1 MSAVAKE
8 LELKLQASPECLDRF
23 RYHPDFRDTLTG
35 PLSEQTLISVYFD
48 SDDFYLRNH
57 GINLRVRQVGDRHLQ
72 TIKVNEPGAP
82 YFERAEIENEVP
94 GNVPN
99 LEIATECAL
108 IPPIAH
114 EVRNHLKPVFETQV
128 ERQLFRLG
136 GTDSEIEVALDRG
149 RIRANGSELPIS
161 EIELELKRG
170 NPADLFNLARSIS
183 AVVPVQ
189 LAVESKAERGYEL
202 LNQSDKEAAKAEPI
216 VLAPSFSVAEAFKAI
231 AHSCLRQI
239 AANTTAVL
247 SHSPD
252 ALHQMRVGMRRL
264 RAAIWVFS
272 EILRDD
278 QTEQIKSKLKYYA
291 NELAPARD
299 LEVMIVDVLRPFS
312 RRYPKEKG
320 FASLIRSFSRRR
332 KQAYDRAI
340 QAITSGEFRTFTI
353 DCSAWIEAGDWSAPK
368 ISSASEALSR
378 TIDIYAAL
386 QIARQRKKLLRRGR
400 HLASLEPDQVHE
412 LRIRAKKLRYTT
424 EFFRSLY
431 ADGKESKR
439 LKRFVSEM
447 QGLQDALGSY
457 NDMTVRRKLF
467 VEFTAGTQA
476 KRNPQ
481 VAFAAGQIV
490 GEQHAFRRQ
499 LLKDAA
505 KALSRFGDVKSF
517 WKVRQHE
524 PNGMSS
530 AQSQDVLQSP
540 ELSPSNADAN

>member
-8 LELKLQASPECLDRF
+8 LELKLQAPPECLDRF
-23 RYHPDFRDTLTG
+23 RSHPEFRDTLTRSS
-35 PLSEQTLISVYFD
+35 PEQTLISVYFD
-48 SDDFYLRNH
+48 SDDFYLRDH

-72 TIKVNEPGAP
+72 TIKVSEPGAP
-82 YFERAEIENEVP
+82 YFESAEIENEIP

-99 LEIATECAL
+99 LEIATECPL
-108 IPPIAH
+108 ISPIAD
-114 EVRNHLKPVFETQV
+114 EVRNRLKPIFETRV
-128 ERQLFRLG
+128 ERQSFRFG

-149 RIRANGSELPIS
+149 RIRANGSDLPIS

-170 NPADLFNLARSIS
+170 NPVDLFNLARSIN

-189 LAVESKAERGYEL
+189 LAVDSKAERGYEL
-202 LNQSDKEAAKAEPI
+202 LDQSDKTAAKAEPI
-216 VLAPSFSVAEAFKAI
+216 ILAPSLPVAEAFKAI

-239 AANTTAVL
+239 VANTTAVL

-264 RAAIWVFS
+264 RVAIWVFS

-299 LEVMIVDVLRPFS
+299 LEVMIVEVLRPFS

-320 FASLIRSFSRRR
+320 FISLIRSFSRRR
-332 KQAYDRAI
+332 KKAYDRAI
-340 QAITSGEFRTFTI
+340 QVITSDEFRTFTI
-353 DCSAWIEAGDWSAPK
+353 DCSAWIQAGDWSAPK
-368 ISSASEALSR
+368 TSSASEASGR
-378 TIDIYAAL
+378 PIDIYAAL

-400 HLASLEPDQVHE
+400 YLASLEPEQVHG

-431 ADGKESKR
+431 ADGKKSKR
-439 LKRFVSEM
+439 WNRFVSEM

-467 VEFTAGTQA
+467 IEFTAGTQA

-481 VAFAAGQIV
+481 LAFAAGQIV
-490 GEQHAFRRQ
+490 GEQHTFGRQ
-499 LLKDAA
+499 LLKEAA
-505 KALSRFGDVKSF
+505 RALSRFEDVKSF
-517 WKVRQHE
+517 WKVEQHE
-524 PNGMSS
+524 AEGMSS
-530 AQSQDVLQSP
+530 AQSEDVLQSP
-540 ELSPSNADAN
+540 ELSPSNAAN